1 MQFPLVIIRSFPIQ
15 RDHAILQM
23 EGLQVEL
30 DKKFGFF
37 GPSCYLVGSCEIQGE
52 GKDVDVMVSVFTA
65 VHAASVADYLKS
77 TGYIEQEVLDSES
90 YGPGDF
96 RSLRRNDVNVLL
108 VWTSDVAQKWKTA
121 VEVCKYV
128 KTQTREQRV
137 AIHKI
142 VMDGES
148 ALDQE
153 GE

>member
-1 MQFPLVIIRSFPIQ
+1 MEFPLVTIRSFPIQ

-23 EGLQVEL
+23 AGLQADL
-30 DKKFGFF
+30 NRKFGFF
-37 GPSCYLVGSCEIQGE
+37 GPTCRLVGSCEIQGE
-52 GKDVDVMVSVFTA
+52 GNDVDVMVTVFAT
-65 VHAASVADYLKS
+65 HHTDTVADYLKS
-77 TGYIEQEVLDSES
+77 TGFLEQEVLDAEN

-96 RSLRRNDVNVLL
+96 RSLRKNDINVLL
-108 VWTSDVAQKWKTA
+108 VWDFKLSDKWIAA

-128 KTQTREQRV
+128 KTQNREQRV

-153 GE
+153 